1 MQYLAVARSVA
12 IITLLPLSLSFSR
25 GRACDAI
32 DRRRRFHAF
41 RNSGLHCLSG
51 LKSRL
56 LPFIDLCKR
65 ERERQ
70 LSRYLGDYRYT
81 HKSCEK
87 SGLGVGWCSLHG
99 SAARILSNVADDAA
113 AAAVRWLLI
122 AAINRAGGYYGI
134 AGTWGIYIRCWWRKG
149 VDACGMVEWSERLGL
164 ICSLSLFLGYGR
176 KNVYTRVSR
185 DCAGNQW

>member
-1 MQYLAVARSVA
+1 MLSIAGGAFMLFVIRACTARADWNHDSF
-12 IITLLPLSLSFSR
+12 PLSICVR
-25 GRACDAI
+25 ERE
-32 DRRRRFHAF
+32 
-41 RNSGLHCLSG
+41 
-51 LKSRL
+51 
-56 LPFIDLCKR
+56 R

-122 AAINRAGGYYGI
+122 AAINRVGGYYGI